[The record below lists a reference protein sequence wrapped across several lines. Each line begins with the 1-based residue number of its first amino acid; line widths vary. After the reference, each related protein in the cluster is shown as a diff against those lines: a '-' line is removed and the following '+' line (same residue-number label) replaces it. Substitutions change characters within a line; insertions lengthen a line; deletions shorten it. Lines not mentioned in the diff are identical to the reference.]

1 VFSVLVGGA
10 SLLVMAAC
18 SSNDNLPSFSNG
30 GASGG
35 VLAGAGVGGSTAGA
49 AGNATTSNGGSAGVG
64 NPTTSAGVGGT
75 SASGGAA
82 DTSGASGTLNAM
94 GGATSAGVAG
104 VGGRAVGAGGR
115 AGANAGTSGGGS
127 TSIAGG
133 GSATGGAGG
142 ASSALVYPPAAGTGD
157 VVAGV
162 EQLNRYR
169 ATLGLSSVTLDE
181 ASSTG
186 CSGHLDYLIE
196 EAETRGQ
203 MGYLEHTESNT
214 SNSHYSAA
222 NEQAGK
228 QSDIAWGQRGGRGN
242 AVGQS
247 FGQAVDLWING
258 LYHRHPLLDPGLVK
272 VGGASKQGYNC
283 MNYGAAGNT
292 TVLKPASAVLW
303 PADGMTDVPRTFP
316 GNEGPCPT
324 VPADPLNATSC
335 DGSGFIISATFYN
348 WGSNRTSAIGAVTS
362 VVLTNTSTNMPVP
375 LLTWYADR
383 VADHDPA
390 RGYTPDEIALV
401 PAASLA
407 QSTTF
412 RVDIDATVSG
422 NATKLSWSFTTGT
435 RNQ

>member
-1 VFSVLVGGA
+1 
-10 SLLVMAAC
+10 MAAC
-18 SSNDNLPSFSNG
+18 SSNDSLPGFSDG

-35 VLAGAGVGGSTAGA
+35 VLAGAGVGGLSGGAG
-49 AGNATTSNGGSAGVG
+49 GNATTNNGGSAGVG

-75 SASGGAA
+75 NATGGAPNASGAGGAV
-82 DTSGASGTLNAM
+82 NAM
-94 GGATSAGVAG
+94 GGAPSAGVAG

-115 AGANAGTSGGGS
+115 AGGGNAGTSGGGS

-133 GSATGGAGG
+133 GTAPGGAGG
-142 ASSALVYPPAAGTGD
+142 ASSALVYPPAAGTGE
-157 VVAGV
+157 VAAGV

-272 VGGASKQGYNC
+272 VGAASKQGYNC
-283 MNYGAAGNT
+283 LNYGASGNT

-348 WGSNRTSAIGAVTS
+348 WGSNRASAIGAVTS
-362 VVLTNTSTNMPVP
+362 VALTNTSTNMPVP

-401 PAASLA
+401 PAATLT

-435 RNQ
+435 RNE